1 MILLLQ
7 SCQTTKKQESLKV
20 EITPIDIEFP
30 DFPVVERVVQKSERY
45 VEFYYQDVIGLV
57 PISFFYA
64 LAEYKNSID
73 AIETYI
79 EVLNREENL
88 PP

>member
-20 EITPIDIEFP
+20 EITPLEIEFP

-79 EVLNREENL
+79 EVLNREGNL